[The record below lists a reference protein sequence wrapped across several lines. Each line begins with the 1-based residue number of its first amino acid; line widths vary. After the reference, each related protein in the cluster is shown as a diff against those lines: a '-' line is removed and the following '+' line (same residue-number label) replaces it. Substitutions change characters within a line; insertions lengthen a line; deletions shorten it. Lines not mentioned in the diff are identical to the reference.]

1 MAQILRL
8 IPPPALLPH
17 EVGGK
22 APAKAVL
29 VHHPDLPWDQ
39 STQMRRISL
48 WWLIVRSLHKNCP
61 WLKEAVSPKFTPTP
75 LLVNVGDTKSW
86 PPCFNWDNPAGTFQ
100 LQSSWLAETS
110 VATASQFSFSPCPI
124 LLPSCSQAL
133 FQRALLNQPPAR
145 ESLGLT
151 MSFIGKPT
159 WDARSSSGM
168 GFLSWTTHWPDG
180 NEPMKCDSHAIVKT
194 FTRRELGGGN
204 GEREYTEKGN
214 TLAEAIS

>member
-8 IPPPALLPH
+8 FPPPALLPH

-124 LLPSCSQAL
+124 LLPSLLTGIVPESTPQSTSCTGISGSHYELHRQA
-133 FQRALLNQPPAR
+133 N
-145 ESLGLT
+145 LGCQ
-151 MSFIGKPT
+151 
-159 WDARSSSGM
+159 
-168 GFLSWTTHWPDG
+168 
-180 NEPMKCDSHAIVKT
+180 E
-194 FTRRELGGGN
+194 
-204 GEREYTEKGN
+204 
-214 TLAEAIS
+214 